1 MKTPFRLGLIVLC
14 ALTAVTAGCSRQKP
28 PPPPKTQPELLL
40 GIYDAA
46 RRQQYEAT
54 LLKIQKMRALNPS
67 SIFLAE
73 LENTVRFNR
82 LTAVVNTYLQMG
94 KFESA
99 LNALQD
105 YEKQH
110 GYSEITT
117 RTKERL
123 FFMARLDRGLG
134 KLKTARRSE
143 ELESEIEDLKKLTKN
158 IELTP
163 KIVNFIR
170 NKESVIPEL
179 RKLERELMLRELQQE
194 IRDRLE
200 AGDRKMAAVLTAVY
214 AMEVPGGENRFLSAL
229 SGPDNIRTNE
239 K

>member
-14 ALTAVTAGCSRQKP
+14 ALTAATAGCSRQKA

-40 GIYDAA
+40 GIYDDA

-73 LENTVRFNR
+73 LENAIRFNR
-82 LTAVVNTYLQMG
+82 LTAVVNTYLRMG
-94 KFESA
+94 NFESA
-99 LNALQD
+99 LNALQN

-123 FFMARLDRGLG
+123 FFMARLDRGIG
-134 KLKTARRSE
+134 KLKRARRSE
-143 ELESEIEDLKKLTKN
+143 ELESEIEDLKNLTKN
-158 IELTP
+158 VELTP
-163 KIVNFIR
+163 KIVNFIKNR
-170 NKESVIPEL
+170 ESMIPEL
-179 RKLERELMLRELQQE
+179 RKLERELTLRELRQE
-194 IRDRLE
+194 IQDRLQ
-200 AGDRKMAAVLTAVY
+200 AGDRKMAAALTAVY
-214 AMEVPGGENRFLSAL
+214 AMEVPGDENRFLSAL
-229 SGPDNIRTNE
+229 SGTDNIQTNN

>member
-14 ALTAVTAGCSRQKP
+14 ALTAVTAGCSRQKA

-46 RRQQYEAT
+46 RNQQYEAT

-67 SIFLAE
+67 SVFLAE
-73 LENTVRFNR
+73 LENTIRFNR

-94 KFESA
+94 KFENA

-105 YEKQH
+105 YEKRY
-110 GYSEITT
+110 GYSEVTT

-134 KLKTARRSE
+134 KLKSARRSE
-143 ELESEIEDLKKLTKN
+143 ELESEIEDLKILTKN
-158 IELTP
+158 VDLTP

-170 NKESVIPEL
+170 NKESMIPEL
-179 RKLERELMLRELQQE
+179 RKLERELMLRELGAE
-194 IRDRLE
+194 ILDRLE
-200 AGDRKMAAVLTAVY
+200 AGDRKTAAVLTAVY

-229 SGPDNIRTNE
+229 NGAGNIQTN
-239 K
+239 KK